1 MSKLFDRLKKEL
13 KEMFLTPQG
22 WIGWIIANII
32 TSLPWAIPLVY
43 GFVFKDNNGYV
54 IAGSIWTFL
63 MLPFT
68 PAWAVNVA
76 IAVPIKSLLL
86 KNKRGIV
93 NKGVQNVKINS

>member
-1 MSKLFDRLKKEL
+1 MKKLLSNLKKEL

-32 TSLPWAIPLVY
+32 TSLPWAIPLIY
-43 GFVFKDNNGYV
+43 GFIFNNEQAYV
-54 IAGSIWTFL
+54 IAGSIWAFL
-63 MLPFT
+63 MLPLT

-86 KNKRGIV
+86 KNKRAILS
-93 NKGVQNVKINS
+93 KGE

>member
-93 NKGVQNVKINS
+93 IKGE

>member
-1 MSKLFDRLKKEL
+1 MKQLFLKAKKEL

-32 TSLPWAIPLVY
+32 TSLPWAIPLIY
-43 GFVFKDNNGYV
+43 GFIFKDNNGYV

-63 MLPFT
+63 MLPLT
-68 PAWAVNVA
+68 PAWAVNVM

-86 KNKRGIV
+86 KNKRVIL
-93 NKGVQNVKINS
+93 NKGE